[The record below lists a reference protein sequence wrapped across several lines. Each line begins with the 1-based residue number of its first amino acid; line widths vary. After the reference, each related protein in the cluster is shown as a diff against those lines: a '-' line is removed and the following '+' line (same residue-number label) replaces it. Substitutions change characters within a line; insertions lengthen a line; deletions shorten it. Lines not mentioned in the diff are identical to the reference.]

1 MIPLVESL
9 MRKELDGLR
18 NREDAFAKSLLPKSD
33 LASAVHGVVENGE
46 VAKFVQ
52 DNSDS
57 DEFNEFDHL
66 INREMVRHAQ
76 RFFATFGLQI
86 GAALVH
92 HALPDSYAAARG
104 AQVLYLTGQLVSDP
118 ARRVRETTQF
128 ILTVMTPATGQDR
141 GLDAPTTLHPGRPG
155 AVAAR
160 RIRFFHQAVRNFV
173 HERCADQWA
182 GITKYFQKEI
192 DPSGPE
198 LGEPLNQEDLLGT
211 LHEFTVGVFESLALL
226 GVPYSS
232 DDQAAWYHVWDIVGR
247 HMGIGTESA
256 FSPGG
261 SQTRID
267 ANMQSFLPLDPT
279 MSAETLAVIRRRHH
293 LESVEGTIL
302 TNALLAE
309 LERPLPRGLKP
320 FPASLMRY
328 LLGSAT
334 ADLLGITRG
343 GWFQELLLSLHSVP
357 RIADMAR
364 RRRSGALARWTTGEL
379 SSVATQHLLQSF
391 TDEGRSGNR
400 PFEVSSQLRNAWGLN
415 PGRDSRDLVPAP

>member
-1 MIPLVESL
+1 MVPLVDAL

-18 NREDAFAKSLLPKSD
+18 DVEDAFAAGLLPDGD
-33 LASAVHGVVENGE
+33 LAAAVRGAVENGKVE
-46 VAKFVQ
+46 KFVQ
-52 DNSDS
+52 DSSDMA
-57 DEFNEFDHL
+57 EFDRL

-104 AQVLYLTGQLVSDP
+104 AQVLYLTGQFVSDP

-128 ILTVMTPATGQDR
+128 VLTVMTTATGQDR
-141 GLDAPTTLHPGRPG
+141 GTDALTTLHPGQPG

-173 HERCADQWA
+173 HGSRADQWA
-182 GITKYFQKEI
+182 GIAKYFEKEI
-192 DPSGPE
+192 DPSGPR
-198 LGEPLNQEDLLGT
+198 LGQPLNQEDLLGT
-211 LHEFTVGVFESLALL
+211 LHEFTVAVFESLSLL

-232 DDQAAWYHVWDIVGR
+232 DDQAAWFHVWEIVGR

-256 FSPGG
+256 FTVDG

-267 ANMQSFLPLDPT
+267 PKMQSFLPLDPAT
-279 MSAETLAVIRRRHH
+279 AAETLAVIRRRHR

-302 TNALLAE
+302 VNALLAE
-309 LERPLPRGLKP
+309 LERPLPRGMKP

-328 LLGSAT
+328 LLGTAT

-357 RIADMAR
+357 RLADKAR

-379 SSVATQHLLQSF
+379 SSVATQHLLQAF

-400 PFEVSSQLRNAWGLN
+400 PFVVSSQLRNAWGLN
-415 PGRDSRDLVPAP
+415 SGRDSFDLLPAP